1 MGQWAHN
8 YPDQPTTHLN
18 AVSPGYDAEA
28 YPEMTRMDWA
38 LDLFRWFEY
47 WLKGNGVMRSYM
59 FRCKDMMED
68 GTSRIRGRLKTC
80 IGKNYRLTKQA
91 AAQLVRLQ
99 VSQSIPASE
108 NDRFISGLPTLH
120 LSASTG
126 LCDGGQIFA
135 TMYDATENLRI
146 GHATMDVRYRDGGYE
161 ANCSPLTTYNMQM
174 EFNPMDVIVP
184 AGNEIKSS

>member
-1 MGQWAHN
+1 M
-8 YPDQPTTHLN
+8 P
-18 AVSPGYDAEA
+18 
-28 YPEMTRMDWA
+28 
-38 LDLFRWFEY
+38 
-47 WLKGNGVMRSYM
+47 SYM

-80 IGKNYRLTKQA
+80 IGKKLHLTKLTQA

-99 VSQSIPASE
+99 VSQSQFQHPKTTALFRTA
-108 NDRFISGLPTLH
+108 N
-120 LSASTG
+120 SAPICFTG

-161 ANCSPLTTYNMQM
+161 AKTVLR
-174 EFNPMDVIVP
+174 
-184 AGNEIKSS
+184 